1 MWTIEKFK
9 EIYSHYEAS
18 GLPAKDFCINER
30 ITRSRFYYWQKKYRK
45 LQNTNISLIKSK
57 KQNRN
62 TVIAN
67 SSTQF
72 IPLIIGTEQ
81 QVIGAAYPARK
92 SGEKTDPDSLSTSE
106 SFMEICYANGTRV
119 SLSGE
124 KDMELVKTLILLSR

>member
-9 EIYSHYEAS
+9 EIYSHYETS
-18 GLPAKDFCINER
+18 GLPTKDFCMNEQ

-45 LQNTNISLIKSK
+45 LQNTNISSIKQNSRKSK
-57 KQNRN
+57 IGSLKSN
-62 TVIAN
+62 A
-67 SSTQF
+67 QF
-72 IPLIIGTEQ
+72 IPLTIGTAH
-81 QVIGAAYPARK
+81 QVIGVAYPARK
-92 SGEKTDPDSLSTSE
+92 VCAKPESVSQSTSE